1 MRILTKEGQLLA
13 IGAPNVEKMDT
24 TQEAA
29 SVKSLTLKLLRERL

>member
-13 IGAPNVEKMDT
+13 IGAPSVEKMDT
-24 TQEAA
+24 IQEVA